1 MCNKF
6 NCNVSNSDYTI
17 LEDKTAT
24 GKKRDWKGKKEKS
37 TLMSEHYKALEKRTG
52 APYYGKK
59 AENLCNCAECL
70 AFRRDKATGRLRL
83 YQAYFCKVRLCA
95 MCAWRR
101 SLKIAHHNKLIVE
114 EANRQYNPA
123 WIFLTLTVKN
133 VEGDDLKQ
141 TISDMMKGFN
151 KLMKYKKVSSVV
163 LGYFRALEITKNHA
177 QNTYHPHFHV
187 LIPVKKSYFRGQSYI
202 KQAEWT
208 SLWKRAMKLDY
219 TPIVHVQRVK
229 GKKSIDAEAIEKE
242 VREAMEEQKAIL
254 EISKYPVKDTDVIR
268 GNEVTD
274 ENLETVYY
282 LDDALASRRLI
293 GYGGILK
300 EIHQELNLTDA
311 EDGDLIRIEEDDD
324 EIANDAFEVMAHW
337 HVGIKNYIIN

>member
-1 MCNKF
+1 MLYSSE
-6 NCNVSNSDYTI
+6 SNYSI

-24 GKKRDWKGKKEKS
+24 GKKRDWRGKKVRS
-37 TLMSEHYKALEKRTG
+37 SLMAAHYEGLEKRTG

-59 AENLCNCAECL
+59 AEKVCDCAECL
-70 AFRRDKATGRLRL
+70 AFRRDNETGRLRL
-83 YQAYFCKVRLCA
+83 YQAYFCKVRLCP

-101 SLKIAHHNKLIVE
+101 SLKIAYHNKLIVE
-114 EANRQYNPA
+114 EANRQYKPA
-123 WIFLTLTVKN
+123 WVFLTLTVKN
-133 VEGDDLKQ
+133 VEGDHLKQ
-141 TISDMMKGFN
+141 TITDMMQGFR
-151 KLMKYKKVSSVV
+151 KLFQYKKVKSGT
-163 LGYFRALEITKNHA
+163 LGFFRALEITKNHEE
-177 QNTYHPHFHV
+177 NTYHPHFHV
-187 LIPVKKSYFRGQSYI
+187 LIPVKRSYFTGKSYI

-229 GKKSIDAEAIEKE
+229 GKKGIDAEAIEKE

-268 GNEVTD
+268 GNEVTE
-274 ENLETVYY
+274 ENLDTVYY
-282 LDDALASRRLI
+282 LDGALASRRLI

-311 EDGDLIRIEEDDD
+311 EDGDLIRIEEDED
-324 EIANDAFEVMAHW
+324 EVANETFEVMAHW
-337 HVGIKNYIIN
+337 HVGIKNYIVN

>member
-1 MCNKF
+1 MLYSSE
-6 NCNVSNSDYTI
+6 SNYSI

-24 GKKRDWKGKKEKS
+24 GKKRDWRGKKVRS
-37 TLMSEHYKALEKRTG
+37 SLMAAHYEGLEKRTG

-59 AENLCNCAECL
+59 AEKVCDCAECL
-70 AFRRDKATGRLRL
+70 AFRRDNETGRLRL
-83 YQAYFCKVRLCA
+83 YQAYFCKVRLCP

-101 SLKIAHHNKLIVE
+101 SLKIAYHNKLIVE
-114 EANRQYNPA
+114 EANRQYKPA
-123 WIFLTLTVKN
+123 WVFLTLTVKN
-133 VEGDDLKQ
+133 VEGDHLKQ
-141 TISDMMKGFN
+141 TITDMMQGFR
-151 KLMKYKKVSSVV
+151 KLFQYKKVKSGT
-163 LGYFRALEITKNHA
+163 LGFFRALEITKNHEE
-177 QNTYHPHFHV
+177 NTYHPHFHV
-187 LIPVKKSYFRGQSYI
+187 LIPVKRSYFTGKSYI

-229 GKKSIDAEAIEKE
+229 GKKGIDAETIEKE

-268 GNEVTD
+268 GNEVTE
-274 ENLETVYY
+274 ENLDTVYY
-282 LDDALASRRLI
+282 LDGALASRRLI

-311 EDGDLIRIEEDDD
+311 EDGDLIRIEEDED
-324 EIANDAFEVMAHW
+324 EVANETFEVMAHW
-337 HVGIKNYIIN
+337 HVGIKNYIVN

>member
-1 MCNKF
+1 MLYSSE
-6 NCNVSNSDYTI
+6 SNYSI

-24 GKKRDWKGKKEKS
+24 GKKRDWRGKKVRS
-37 TLMSEHYKALEKRTG
+37 SLMAAHYEGLEKRTG

-59 AENLCNCAECL
+59 AEKVCDCAECL
-70 AFRRDKATGRLRL
+70 AFRRDNETGRLRL
-83 YQAYFCKVRLCA
+83 YQAYFCKVRLCP

-101 SLKIAHHNKLIVE
+101 SLKIAYHNKLIVE
-114 EANRQYNPA
+114 EANRQYKPA

-133 VEGDDLKQ
+133 VEGDHLKQ
-141 TISDMMKGFN
+141 TITDMMQGFR
-151 KLMKYKKVSSVV
+151 KLFQYKKVKSGT
-163 LGYFRALEITKNHA
+163 LGFFRALEITKNHEE
-177 QNTYHPHFHV
+177 NTYHPHFHV
-187 LIPVKKSYFRGQSYI
+187 LIPVKRSYFTGKSYI

-208 SLWKRAMKLDY
+208 GLWKRAMKLDY

-229 GKKSIDAEAIEKE
+229 GKKGIDAEAIEKE

-254 EISKYPVKDTDVIR
+254 EISKYPVKDTDVMS
-268 GNEVTD
+268 GNEVTE
-274 ENLETVYY
+274 ENLDTVYY
-282 LDDALASRRLI
+282 LDGALASRRLI

-300 EIHQELNLTDA
+300 EIHQELNLTDP

-324 EIANDAFEVMAHW
+324 EVANETFEVMAHW

>member
-1 MCNKF
+1 MF
-6 NCNVSNSDYTI
+6 HSSESNYIT
-17 LEDKTAT
+17 LEDKSAT
-24 GKKRDWKGKKEKS
+24 GKKRDWKGKKLRS
-37 TLMSEHYKALEKRTG
+37 SLMASHYEGLEKRTG

-59 AENLCNCAECL
+59 AEKVCDCAECL
-70 AFRRDKATGRLRL
+70 AFRRDKETGRLRL
-83 YQAYFCKVRLCA
+83 YQAYFCKVRLCP

-101 SLKIAHHNKLIVE
+101 SLKIACHNKLIVE
-114 EANRQYNPA
+114 EANRQYKPA

-141 TISDMMKGFN
+141 TITDMMQGFR
-151 KLMKYKKVSSVV
+151 KLFQYKKVKTGT
-163 LGYFRALEITKNHA
+163 LGFFRALEITKNHEE
-177 QNTYHPHFHV
+177 NTYHPHFHV
-187 LIPVKKSYFRGQSYI
+187 LIPVKRSYFTGKSYI

-229 GKKSIDAEAIEKE
+229 GKKGIDAEAIEKE

-268 GNEVTD
+268 GNEVTE
-274 ENLETVYY
+274 ENLDTVYY
-282 LDDALASRRLI
+282 LDDALSARRLI

-300 EIHQELNLTDA
+300 DIHKELNLTDA
-311 EDGDLIRIEEDDD
+311 EDGDLVRIEEDDD
-324 EIANDAFEVMAHW
+324 EVANETFEVMAHW
-337 HVGIKNYIIN
+337 HVGIKNYIIT

>member
-1 MCNKF
+1 MLYSSE
-6 NCNVSNSDYTI
+6 SNYSI

-24 GKKRDWKGKKEKS
+24 GKKRDWRGKKVRS
-37 TLMSEHYKALEKRTG
+37 SLMAAHYEGLEKRTG

-59 AENLCNCAECL
+59 AEKVCDCAECL
-70 AFRRDKATGRLRL
+70 AFRRDNETGRLRL
-83 YQAYFCKVRLCA
+83 YQAYFCKVRLCP

-101 SLKIAHHNKLIVE
+101 SLKIAYHNKLIVE
-114 EANRQYNPA
+114 EANRQYKPA

-133 VEGDDLKQ
+133 VEGDHLKQ
-141 TISDMMKGFN
+141 TITDMMQGFR
-151 KLMKYKKVSSVV
+151 KLFQYKKVKSGT
-163 LGYFRALEITKNHA
+163 LGFFRALEITKNHEE
-177 QNTYHPHFHV
+177 NTYHPHFHV
-187 LIPVKKSYFRGQSYI
+187 LIPVKRSYFTGKSYI

-229 GKKSIDAEAIEKE
+229 GKKGIDAEAIEKE
-242 VREAMEEQKAIL
+242 VRAEMEEQKAIL

-268 GNEVTD
+268 GNEVTE
-274 ENLETVYY
+274 ENLDTVYY

-311 EDGDLIRIEEDDD
+311 EDGDLIRIEEDED
-324 EIANDAFEVMAHW
+324 EVANETFEVMAHW

>member
-1 MCNKF
+1 MLYSSE
-6 NCNVSNSDYTI
+6 SNYSI
-17 LEDKTAT
+17 LDDKTAT
-24 GKKRDWKGKKEKS
+24 GKKRDWKGKKVRS
-37 TLMSEHYKALEKRTG
+37 SLMAAHYEGLEKRTG

-59 AENLCNCAECL
+59 AEKVCDCAECL
-70 AFRRDKATGRLRL
+70 AFKRDRETGRLRL
-83 YQAYFCKVRLCA
+83 YQAYFCKVRLCP

-101 SLKIAHHNKLIVE
+101 SLKIASHNKLIVE
-114 EANRQYNPA
+114 EANRQYKPA

-141 TISDMMKGFN
+141 TISDMMKAWNRLFG
-151 KLMKYKKVSSVV
+151 YKAVKTAV
-163 LGYFRALEITKNHA
+163 LGYFRALEITKNHE

-187 LIPVKKSYFRGQSYI
+187 LIPVRKGYFGKNYI
-202 KQAEWT
+202 SQKEWT

-229 GKKSIDAEAIEKE
+229 GKKGIDAEAIEKE
-242 VREAMEEQKAIL
+242 VRAEMEEQKAIL

-268 GNEVTD
+268 GNEVTE
-274 ENLETVYY
+274 ENLDTVYY
-282 LDDALASRRLI
+282 LDDALSARRLI

-324 EIANDAFEVMAHW
+324 EVANETFEVMAHW
-337 HVGIKNYIIN
+337 HVGIKNYIIT

>member
-1 MCNKF
+1 MLYSSE
-6 NCNVSNSDYTI
+6 SNYSI
-17 LEDKTAT
+17 LDDKTAT
-24 GKKRDWKGKKEKS
+24 GKKRDWRGKKVRS
-37 TLMSEHYKALEKRTG
+37 SLMAAHYEGLEKRTG

-59 AENLCNCAECL
+59 AEKVCDCAECL
-70 AFRRDKATGRLRL
+70 AFRRDNETGRLRL
-83 YQAYFCKVRLCA
+83 YQAYFCKVRLCP

-101 SLKIAHHNKLIVE
+101 SLKIAYHNKLIVE
-114 EANRQYNPA
+114 EANRQYKPA

-133 VEGDDLKQ
+133 VEGDHLKQ
-141 TISDMMKGFN
+141 TITDMMQGFR
-151 KLMKYKKVSSVV
+151 KLFQYKKVKSGT
-163 LGYFRALEITKNHA
+163 LGFFRALEITKNHEE
-177 QNTYHPHFHV
+177 NTYHPHFHV
-187 LIPVKKSYFRGQSYI
+187 LIPVKRSYFTGKSYI

-229 GKKSIDAEAIEKE
+229 GKKGIDAEAIEKE

-268 GNEVTD
+268 GNEVTE
-274 ENLETVYY
+274 ENLDTVYY
-282 LDDALASRRLI
+282 LDGALASRRLI

-311 EDGDLIRIEEDDD
+311 EDGDLIRIEEDED
-324 EIANDAFEVMAHW
+324 EVANETFEVMAHW
-337 HVGIKNYIIN
+337 HVGIKNYIVN